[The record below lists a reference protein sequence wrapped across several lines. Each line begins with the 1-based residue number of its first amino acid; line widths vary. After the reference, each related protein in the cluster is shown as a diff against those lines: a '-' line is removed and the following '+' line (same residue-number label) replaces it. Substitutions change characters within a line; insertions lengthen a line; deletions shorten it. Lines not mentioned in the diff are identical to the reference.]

1 MIQNQWHF
9 YIFFFSYLAFRHYTE
24 AQATC
29 ESHAFILKIYTFVL
43 FFLFFFKRWKHAN
56 LLWVP
61 PPKVLFFL
69 PSNSFS
75 CECKLVDDLI
85 CFCFFLS
92 FLLIFSVQQK
102 KASVWLFSPVC
113 VLVLPV
119 GWHDWN
125 ILREWEKKKKR
136 INFKQMNFNQRREA
150 GTGHR
155 NESHSEGCVK
165 GNKGWAG

>member
-1 MIQNQWHF
+1 MQI
-9 YIFFFSYLAFRHYTE
+9 SS
-24 AQATC
+24 
-29 ESHAFILKIYTFVL
+29 ES
-43 FFLFFFKRWKHAN
+43 
-56 LLWVP
+56 P

-119 GWHDWN
+119 G
-125 ILREWEKKKKR
+125 
-136 INFKQMNFNQRREA
+136 
-150 GTGHR
+150 
-155 NESHSEGCVK
+155 
-165 GNKGWAG
+165 